1 MKLLFK
7 KLQNIRSKKLNLKPA
22 KVFLEIA
29 ENSQKNTRARVSFL
43 IKLQSSGFSASVNPS
58 DILIKNVPKF
68 IDKDFHSKTEKNL
81 NDNKI
86 ISNPCSIYEKTFST
100 RCVKSVQIRSFFWSV
115 FSRFRTEYGDL
126 RSKLDTF
133 HAVTG
138 SWSHLQ
144 SPKWFTKDT
153 GWKKLWNFA

>member
-1 MKLLFK
+1 MKLVFK
-7 KLQNIRSKKLNLKPA
+7 KLQNIRSKKLNLEPA
-22 KVFLEIA
+22 TRGVLSKKC
-29 ENSQKNTRARVSFL
+29 SQKLRKIYRKNTCARVSFV
-43 IKLQSSGFSASVNPS
+43 IKLKSSGLLVSVNPS

-138 SWSHLQ
+138 SWSHL
-144 SPKWFTKDT
+144 
-153 GWKKLWNFA
+153 

>member
-1 MKLLFK
+1 MLNSKLKLLFK

-138 SWSHLQ
+138 SWSHL
-144 SPKWFTKDT
+144 
-153 GWKKLWNFA
+153 